1 MLLHKHLYYTD
12 WKYFAF
18 GKIMQPSNISML
30 DLESTNFNL
39 LNFYIYQVDKRVR
52 LSKEKLA
59 IIKGNMNEFLRRFV
73 IRRKHVYIRIHNES
87 NRQSTKWL
95 LSSEDRPKR
104 HKSTTVG
111 RQDFN
116 QYFLVFKWNYF
127 HRLTRTINNITE
139 RSWIDRTTRSKLGP
153 KWLSFF
159 SAYVVHLCHYKN
171 NSVLAFNSLS
181 QMGRFSTEVIEP
193 REYSTHVWKHS
204 VSLAIFHGDCQKR
217 DIL

>member
-1 MLLHKHLYYTD
+1 MLHKHLYYTD

-18 GKIMQPSNISML
+18 GKIMQPSNISMP

-52 LSKEKLA
+52 LSKEKLV
-59 IIKGNMNEFLRRFV
+59 IIKSNMNEFLRRFV
-73 IRRKHVYIRIHNES
+73 TRRKHGYIRTHLSPIDNPQ
-87 NRQSTKWL
+87 NDCYLVKIVRNVTKAQQSAGKTL
-95 LSSEDRPKR
+95 
-104 HKSTTVG
+104 
-111 RQDFN
+111 N